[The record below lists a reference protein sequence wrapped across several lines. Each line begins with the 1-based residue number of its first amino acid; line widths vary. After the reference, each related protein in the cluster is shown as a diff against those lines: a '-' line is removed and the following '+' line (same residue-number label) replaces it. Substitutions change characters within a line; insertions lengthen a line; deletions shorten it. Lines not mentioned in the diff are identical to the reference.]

1 MLCPFPNQEMP
12 VFRAVRAL
20 LPALILFS
28 FSMSAFAQD
37 APKPAE
43 PDPAKTP
50 ATVKDVTDAK
60 AEAITA
66 ANSATTA
73 AHKYSDISWMLVA
86 TALVMF
92 MMPGLAL
99 FYGGMARRKNIL
111 GTMMHTMVALGLVG
125 VQWVV
130 VGYALSFGTP
140 LIKFSIS
147 DVEVEKKNSAGEVEK
162 GSDGKSVMVSEPLK
176 AGLIGFSPELVCLGV
191 SAAVGVTEDDI
202 YGEMKIAK
210 DKATDD
216 EKKKVADTVAERN
229 RFKSFPNTNIP
240 LYLHAMFQGMFAI
253 ITVALVSGAFA
264 ERVKF
269 GSYLLFALIWTTVV
283 YDPLAHMVW
292 SYEWTYADSQKVNGI
307 APAAGLFGANGAID
321 FAGGTV
327 VHIAAGFSGLAAV
340 LLLRKRNGY
349 GKQTFHPSNMTL
361 TLLGAGMLWF
371 GWFGFNGGSALYSNP
386 QAVSAFAVT
395 QIAAAMA
402 GLAWSIVEWLHRGKP
417 TALGFASGIVA
428 GLVAITPASGFVAPA
443 GALAIG
449 ALAGIICYWAV
460 AAKSKLGYDDS
471 LDAFGIHG
479 VGGFLGAI
487 VTALFVSLPL
497 WVYGSEMLP
506 NQFPGKTSLDE
517 LTKVVSYD
525 MKSQLMWQIKAA
537 CFSAVYAFGATS
549 LIILL
554 IDKTIGFTCS
564 PKDEAAGLD
573 LSMHGEVGQ
582 DLGPDV
588 DASAALN
595 MKSALAPPVN
605 GGGKRFSVVI
615 DGPTSA
621 QLMAVWSKLCQS
633 TDGPPSKEF
642 RAVYPYI
649 TTVSGNKFRFRGG
662 DPVVLKDQL
671 KKLFENAL
679 GGTAVKTHVEA

>member
-12 VFRAVRAL
+12 VFRAVRVL
-20 LPALILFS
+20 LPALILFA

-60 AEAITA
+60 VEALA
-66 ANSATTA
+66 AATSATTA

-147 DVEVEKKNSAGEVEK
+147 DTEVEKKNAAGEVEK
-162 GSDGKSVMVSEPLK
+162 GSDGKPVMVSEPIK

-191 SAAVGVTEDDI
+191 SAAVGVSEDDI

-292 SYEWTYADSQKVNGI
+292 SLEWTYADSQKVNGLS
-307 APAAGLFGANGAID
+307 PAAGLFGANGAID

-386 QAVSAFAVT
+386 QAVSAFTVT

-402 GLAWSIVEWLHRGKP
+402 GLAWTIVEWLHRGKP
-417 TALGFASGIVA
+417 TALGFASGLVA
-428 GLVAITPASGFVAPA
+428 GLVAITPASGFVAPV
-443 GALAIG
+443 GALWIG
-449 ALAGIICYWAV
+449 ALAGIVCYWAV

-506 NQFPGKTSLDE
+506 SQFPGKTTLDE

-525 MKSQLMWQIKAA
+525 MKAQLMWQIKAA
-537 CFSAVYAFGATS
+537 CFSAVYAFGATC

-554 IDKTIGFTCS
+554 IDKTIGFTCT

-588 DASAALN
+588 DASALLT
-595 MKSALAPPVN
+595 MKSAVAPPVN
-605 GGGKRFSVVI
+605 GSGKRFSVVI